1 MSLTHQ
7 DKINGTVLPWL
18 VIAACFAVS
27 MKTAVFSIIIGVF
40 IILWLVSGQ
49 WKAKFKRITSNQGAV
64 IAIVLFGL
72 YGIGLTYSEAD
83 WSHKLS
89 WWLKY
94 DKLLYIPLIVSI
106 MQTEKH
112 RKYAVNAFILS
123 SILVLIISYSKWLHI
138 IPFDD
143 VGQGYIAFRNRIAQ
157 SIFMAF
163 TVYLML
169 HRALNVK
176 GSYRTIWL
184 VLSVL
189 GSVNILVMV
198 NGRTGQVLLIAL
210 LLWFLWEA
218 WGTKSVK
225 WLALSLFGEWL
236 VLTLLGTMLFYQIT
250 PNINLSRSSDIKQ
263 EIKSHMTS
271 STRTSAGERIEF
283 YKNSLLIIAKSP
295 LVGSGTGSFENE
307 YRKLAKTQKNS
318 PDRVPNPHNQFL
330 LTTAELGAIGLI
342 TFLYFWFTHWRT
354 SYNLE
359 KNQYQITFRGL
370 ILTIFIGSFFN
381 SLLLDAGE
389 GRLYCVIAGVLLSA
403 YRKKEDA

>member
-7 DKINGTVLPWL
+7 NKINGTVLPWL

-49 WKAKFKRITSNQGAV
+49 WKAKFKRIESNQGAV

-94 DKLLYIPLIVSI
+94 DKLLYIPMIVSI
-106 MQTEKH
+106 MQTEKY

-123 SILVLIISYSKWLHI
+123 SILVLTISYSKFLHI
-138 IPFDD
+138 IPFED

-169 HRALNVK
+169 HRALNAS
-176 GSYRTIWL
+176 GSYRTTWL
-184 VLSVL
+184 ILIAL
-189 GSVNILVMV
+189 ATINILFMV

-210 LLWFLWEA
+210 ALWFIWET
-218 WGTKSVK
+218 WGLKSIK
-225 WLALSLFGEWL
+225 WFA
-236 VLTLLGTMLFYQIT
+236 LTLIGGILVYQAI
-250 PNINLSRSSDIKQ
+250 PNMHHSRLLDIKQ
-263 EIKSHMTS
+263 EITAHNSVS
-271 STRTSAGERIEF
+271 NRTSAGERVEF
-283 YKNSLLIIAKSP
+283 YKNALIIVAKHP
-295 LVGSGTGSFENE
+295 ILGIGTGSFENE
-307 YRKLAKTQKNS
+307 YRKLAKTQETS
-318 PDRVPNPHNQFL
+318 RDTVPNPHNQFL

-342 TFLYFWFTHWRT
+342 TLMCFWFVHWRT
-354 SYNLE
+354 TYQLE
-359 KNQYQITFRGL
+359 KIQYQITFRGL

-403 YRKKEDA
+403 YKNKSEA